1 VNVKV
6 GVHNFTDSYQ
16 WVFSFFDGA
25 GLTLT
30 KKFAPLTLSGGWFR
44 LQDLGTGSG
53 AGVVATPTS
62 LPGKLTTDLIFVDGK
77 FAVSKDL
84 TVGASYYNVQ
94 RDSAGPG
101 FTNEFELLH
110 LVGINA
116 DIKAGPV
123 AIKPFFGYEFGDAN
137 PTGAVKNDIS
147 AFLAGFV
154 SKTKVGP
161 GNVNLSAFYTSGDKD
176 GTGKA
181 KDFKNLGQAT
191 SYFGAAN
198 MWIIIRNPMGI
209 AEQDSLGTDI
219 TAGDRGLMGLFGGY
233 EGTVGKV
240 FYSGNVGYMQTA
252 AKRTI
257 GGVKE
262 DGSLGTEINATVGYK
277 MFDNMSA
284 SLSAAYAF
292 LGDGLNSNTANK
304 RIGIGNSP
312 TSKFGAADADD
323 PYLIN
328 VCLNYSF

>member
-1 VNVKV
+1 MV
-6 GVHNFTDSYQ
+6 GLN
-16 WVFSFFDGA
+16 
-25 GLTLT
+25 
-30 KKFAPLTLSGGWFR
+30 
-44 LQDLGTGSG
+44 
-53 AGVVATPTS
+53 
-62 LPGKLTTDLIFVDGK
+62 
-77 FAVSKDL
+77 
-84 TVGASYYNVQ
+84 ASV
-94 RDSAGPG
+94 
-101 FTNEFELLH
+101 
-110 LVGINA
+110 
-116 DIKAGPV
+116 KAGPV
-123 AIKPFFGYEFGDAN
+123 AIKPFLAYQFGDAN

-147 AFLAGFV
+147 AFLAGFT

-191 SYFGAAN
+191 SYFGAGN
-198 MWIIIRNPMGI
+198 MWILIRNPLGI

-219 TAGDRGLMGLFGGY
+219 TAGDRGLIGVFGGY